1 MVKMEIM
8 KTRKYL
14 RVNWT
19 NQKPMVKWKITNLHN
34 HGSTDSPQPLYLKAN
49 ALQQQN

>member
-1 MVKMEIM
+1 MEIM

-19 NQKPMVKWKITNLHN
+19 NQKPMVKMEDNKSTQSWLH
-34 HGSTDSPQPLYLKAN
+34 
-49 ALQQQN
+49 